1 MKKSCFLKNMFKI
14 HIFIFTLIFTSF
26 FIISN
31 SFAHVWQIEQSND
44 WISAIKDSV
53 ADGDTV
59 MFMTDGGS
67 YMTPSSGYL
76 PMVKLVLM
84 AAPGLTN
91 KPVLSTNDGG
101 YIAKVNAD
109 LTVIGLAFNGLWKE
123 NRSEERRV
131 GKECR
136 SRWSP
141 YH

>member
-76 PMVKLVLM
+76 PMVKL
-84 AAPGLTN
+84 
-91 KPVLSTNDGG
+91 
-101 YIAKVNAD
+101 Y
-109 LTVIGLAFNGLWKE
+109 
-123 NRSEERRV
+123 
-131 GKECR
+131 
-136 SRWSP
+136 
-141 YH
+141 